1 MEIDRNKA
9 VLGEW
14 VSAGFTIEENFQEE
28 TVSVIFKGKVVATY
42 DQEIATKRMLQN
54 ACRDQW
60 DAMTSPVPGVVG
72 VAE

>member
-1 MEIDRNKA
+1 MGIDNKA

-14 VSAGFTIEENFQEE
+14 ALGGFSIEENHQEE
-28 TVSVIFKGKVVATY
+28 TVSVIFKGKVVATF

-60 DAMTSPVPGVVG
+60 DIMTQAVGVVG

>member
-14 VSAGFTIEENFQEE
+14 VSAGFSIEENYQEQ
-28 TVSVIFKGKVVATY
+28 TVSVVFKNKVVATF
-42 DQEIATKRMLQN
+42 DQETATKRMLQN

-72 VAE
+72 VVQ

>member
-14 VSAGFTIEENFQEE
+14 ASTGFTVEENFQEE

-42 DQEIATKRMLQN
+42 DQDTATKRMLQN

-60 DAMTSPVPGVVG
+60 EQMTRVAGVVG